1 MRDSKLES
9 VGFREETRVSKKTVK
24 STSNKQERALVT
36 RAQLVD
42 SARTIFARDGF
53 EMARI
58 EDIASLSG
66 KTRGAFYANFRDK
79 EDVFFAI
86 FEEDITL
93 DQQRLRALIKGFETA
108 EEKLDGLARYLG
120 ELIHDRRRALLNLE
134 FKGYAIRHPRRRKRL
149 ADLHALMRERCS
161 LPEIREL
168 LPELKKTAAE
178 HRSGSLALTAV
189 VDGMALNRLFDPE
202 ALDDARIA
210 TYLRL
215 CIREALPID
224 HASPRKKKPT
234 PHVDARGL

>member
-9 VGFREETRVSKKTVK
+9 VGFKTGARGSKNNPGT
-24 STSNKQERALVT
+24 TSNRQERALVT
-36 RAQLVD
+36 RAQLVE
-42 SARTIFARDGF
+42 SARIIFARDGF

-66 KTRGAFYANFRDK
+66 KTRGAFYANFKDK

-86 FEEDITL
+86 FEDDITL
-93 DQQRLRALIKGFETA
+93 DHQRLRALLKELETP
-108 EEKLDGLARYLG
+108 EEKLDALAEYLSD
-120 ELIHDRRRALLNLE
+120 LINDRQRVLLNLE

-149 ADLHALMRERCS
+149 ADLHAAMRERCS

-168 LPELKKTAAE
+168 LPEVKQTASE
-178 HRSGSLALTAV
+178 HRAGSLAITAV
-189 VDGMALNRLFDPE
+189 VDGLALNRLFDPE
-202 ALDDARIA
+202 SLDDARAA

-224 HASPRKKKPT
+224 HAAKRKKA
-234 PHVDARGL
+234 HADN